1 MPLKPHQR
9 SFVSKDGESCG
20 GTAFFCAG
28 AGLPDSRPRRSRAPA
43 LHGFCGSGAPRLP
56 TKERSPSSRYPSL
69 PHQASRPIQ
78 PHQRRLVSEDGVSC
92 EGTAFFCAGAGVPDS
107 RDPGTSL
114 HTTPTNRRRSSAN
127 LARSLGPTPRI
138 LARSRRLSG
147 HAVTMSRS
155 TASRTTRKGG
165 TPISRATPA
174 RHAVMAASRGSSS
187 GACFA
192 SSPDARVT
200 KSREASAR
208 RMVPPSRAASA
219 GPTPGTSASDAA
231 SAGG

>member
-1 MPLKPHQR
+1 MHKALVSGSARSLASRQKNAVSRRGLLAAATKFRTLNALIHRTFISVAGVSYQALRSNNSPAAPASMPLKPHQR
-9 SFVSKDGESCG
+9 SF
-20 GTAFFCAG
+20 
-28 AGLPDSRPRRSRAPA
+28 
-43 LHGFCGSGAPRLP
+43 
-56 TKERSPSSRYPSL
+56 
-69 PHQASRPIQ
+69 
-78 PHQRRLVSEDGVSC
+78 VSEDGVSC

-114 HTTPTNRRRSSAN
+114 HTTPSNPRRSSAN

-138 LARSRRLSG
+138 FARSSLLSG
-147 HAVTMSRS
+147 RAVTISRS
-155 TASRTTRKGG
+155 TASRTTRNGG

-174 RHAVMAASRGSSS
+174 RHAITALTRGSSS
-187 GACFA
+187 AACVA
-192 SSPDARVT
+192 SSSDARVAA
-200 KSREASAR
+200 SREARAR